1 MLRLVFLGKFGP
13 LAPSALEA
21 VEPPSS
27 VVTLDDLR
35 VWLANRAPAL
45 GAALATTPFKL
56 VVNHTVVHDLSTG
69 FRANDEIA
77 FLPPMSG
84 G

>member
-13 LAPSALEA
+13 LAPATLGSAVPPASVATLGELRDWV
-21 VEPPSS
+21 VEQ
-27 VVTLDDLR
+27 V
-35 VWLANRAPAL
+35 PAL
-45 GAALATTPFKL
+45 AATPFKL
-56 VVNHTVVHDLSTG
+56 VLNHAVVHDLSTG
-69 FRANDEIA
+69 FHAGDEIA